1 MVLSFCQ
8 DCYTSPDRTDQSF
21 SGGCFNLVQMKASA
35 ELCINKLS
43 DAAAKSKLKVDWER
57 FARKLEEFRTPDG
70 LADSCACQMAGRF
83 GRPPKGQTDH
93 PDTQKGRQE

>member
-1 MVLSFCQ
+1 
-8 DCYTSPDRTDQSF
+8 
-21 SGGCFNLVQMKASA
+21 MKASA